1 MASRYFRG
9 VQLPSGDMFSVPGPS
24 FGHKFSKAGGAIG
37 SALSIGNA
45 VTSAVDFFTSLD
57 KYNKPTA
64 EMRGMSGTER
74 AAYDKRQSQ
83 QLTFQGIDMG
93 LQILASILS
102 FV

>member
-9 VQLPSGDMFSVPGPS
+9 VQLPSGDMFSTAGPTA
-24 FGHKFSKAGGAIG
+24 GQYLSKAGGAIG

-45 VTSAVDFFTSLD
+45 VSSAVDFFISLD

-64 EMRGMSGTER
+64 DMKGMSGTER
-74 AAYDKRQSQ
+74 AAYDKRQGLK
-83 QLTFQGIDMG
+83 LTYQGIDMG

>member
-9 VQLPSGDMFSVPGPS
+9 VQLPSGDMFSTPGPTA
-24 FGHKFSKAGGAIG
+24 GQYFSKAGGAIG
-37 SALSIGNA
+37 SALSIGGA
-45 VTSAVDFFTSLD
+45 VSSAVDFFTSLD

-64 EMRGMSGTER
+64 EMKGMSGTER
-74 AAYDKRQSQ
+74 AAYQKRQGQ
-83 QLTFQGIDMG
+83 QLTYQGIDMG